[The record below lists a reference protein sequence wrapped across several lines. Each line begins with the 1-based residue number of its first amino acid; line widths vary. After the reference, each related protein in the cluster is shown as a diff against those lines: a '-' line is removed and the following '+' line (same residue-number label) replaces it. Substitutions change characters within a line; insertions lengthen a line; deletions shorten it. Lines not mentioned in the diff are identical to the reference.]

1 MQEDA
6 TVAEQRRKFGI
17 PPGIDPRHLDPRNLD
32 PRNLDPRK
40 VLDPAAMERVM
51 KAQALARAQAQAAS
65 TVVIGTVVTLVSS
78 AFGFVAALAWND
90 AIRNLLTKFM
100 QNTLGMKVV
109 DPTTQSVI
117 QAVAFT
123 IIAIVAIAILQRVA
137 GRWAKRAAIGAAAG
151 DASY

>member
-6 TVAEQRRKFGI
+6 KVAEQKRKFGL
-17 PPGIDPRHLDPRNLD
+17 PPGIDPRNLDPRNLD

-40 VLDPAAMERVM
+40 VLDAAAVERVM

-65 TVVIGTVVTLVSS
+65 TVVIGTIVTLISS

-90 AIRNLLTKFM
+90 AIKALLTAFLTH
-100 QNTLGMKVV
+100 TLHLQV
-109 DPTTQSVI
+109 DQTTQLVI

-123 IIAIVAIAILQRVA
+123 LIAVVAIAILQRVA
-137 GRWAKRAAIGAAAG
+137 GRWAAKAAIGAAAG
-151 DASY
+151 EGSY

>member
-90 AIRNLLTKFM
+90 AIRNLLTAFI
-100 QNTLGMKVV
+100 QNTLKQKM

-117 QAVAFT
+117 QAVTFT
-123 IIAIVAIAILQRVA
+123 IIAVIAIAILQRVA
-137 GRWAKRAAIGAAAG
+137 GRWAKRAAISSAAG
-151 DASY
+151 EGSY